1 MEQDDGVDGIPK
13 LGIIAAC
20 QLDGSVSFYAVPHP
34 KDIRQQ
40 SGAPEGQTIYC
51 KSSCVDKEHT
61 ADLEINTDDVR
72 ASR

>member
-20 QLDGSVSFYAVPHP
+20 QLDGSVSFYSVPYP

-40 SGAPEGQTIYC
+40 SAAPEGQTIYC
-51 KSSCVDKEHT
+51 KASYVDKGHT
-61 ADLEINTDDVR
+61 ANLEMATDNGR
-72 ASR
+72 AG